1 MIVVDSS
8 AILEVLFR
16 SEVGIKIEELILAP
30 FENLCAPHLI
40 DLEIAQVLRR
50 YCASGDISS
59 ERAQDAL
66 DDFEDIPI
74 TRYPHDIFIQRIWEL
89 RENITAYDASYIAL
103 AEALPATLITCDTRL
118 ASAPLHNVAFKLF
131 K

>member
-16 SEVGIKIEELILAP
+16 SSVGIEIENIIFSP

-50 YCASGDISS
+50 YCAFGDISP
-59 ERAQDAL
+59 ERAQTAL
-66 DDFEDIPI
+66 NDFTDMPI
-74 TRYPHDIFIQRIWEL
+74 SRYPHDILLHRIWEL
-89 RENITAYDASYIAL
+89 RDNITAYDASYVAL
-103 AEALPATLITCDTRL
+103 AEALPATLLTCDKRL
-118 ASAPLHNVAFKLF
+118 ASAPIHDIDIKVF
-131 K
+131 